1 MKVSEVMST
10 EFETIEKDQSL
21 HNALNLMRKK
31 KDISRLI
38 VTQDE
43 KPVGIISFRDVANRL
58 GTHKTEGISPKSLH
72 VSSAMTYPIL
82 TIGPDESVEE
92 AAKIMFDNKISSLL
106 VMVNEK
112 LVGVMRKFD
121 LLKVYTTCKKIK
133 VKELMTPD
141 PIKIT
146 ESERV
151 IAARNTMIEKK
162 FSVLPVMDDTTIV
175 GIIDDATL
183 ADALARFREQ
193 IPIKHQK
200 ARIHEYF
207 IGQVM
212 KSDPPIINENA
223 PLCDLIEV
231 FQATNYKGVFVTD
244 STNKLVGIVTLTDI
258 AKAIV
263 DGKK

>member
-43 KPVGIISFRDVANRL
+43 KPVGIISFRDVADRL
-58 GTHKTEGISPKSLH
+58 GTYKTEGISPKSLH

-82 TIGPDESVEE
+82 TIDPVESVEE
-92 AAKIMFDNKISSLL
+92 AAKIMVENRISSLL
-106 VMVNEK
+106 VMKDDK
-112 LVGVMRKFD
+112 LLGILTKSD
-121 LLKVYTTCKKIK
+121 LLKVYTSCKSIK
-133 VKELMTPD
+133 VKELMTED
-141 PIKIT
+141 PVKIT

-151 IAARNTMIEKK
+151 ISARNTMMENN
-162 FSVLPVMDDTTIV
+162 FSVLPVMDDAEIV
-175 GIIDDATL
+175 GIIDDETL

-200 ARIHEYF
+200 ARIHEFF

-212 KSDPPIINENA
+212 KSDPPIINQDA
-223 PLCDLIEV
+223 PLCDLISV
-231 FQATNYKGVFVTD
+231 FQDTKYKGVFVTD
-244 STNKLVGIVTLTDI
+244 KTDKLVGIITLTDVT
-258 AKAIV
+258 KAIV
-263 DGKK
+263 EGRK

>member
-21 HNALNLMRKK
+21 HNALNLMRKN
-31 KDISRLI
+31 KDTSRLI
-38 VTQDE
+38 VIQGE

-58 GTHKTEGISPKSLH
+58 GTHKTEGISAKSMH

-82 TIGPDESVEE
+82 TIDKNDKVET
-92 AAKIMFDNKISSLL
+92 AAKMMFENRVSSLL
-106 VMVNEK
+106 VMEDEK
-112 LVGVMRKFD
+112 LIGIMRKFD
-121 LLKVYTTCKKIK
+121 LLKVYDTCKNIK
-133 VKELMTPD
+133 VKELMTED
-141 PIKIT
+141 PVKIT

-151 IAARNTMIEKK
+151 ISARNTMIEKK
-162 FSVLPVMDDTTIV
+162 FSVLPVMDESSII

-200 ARIHEYF
+200 SRLHEFF

-212 KSDPPIINENA
+212 KSDPPIIGESA
-223 PLCDLIEV
+223 PLCDLIAV
-231 FQATNYKGVFVTD
+231 FQETNYKGVFVVD
-244 STNKLVGIVTLTDI
+244 NSEKLVGIVTLTDI
-258 AKAIV
+258 TKAIV
-263 DGKK
+263 EGKK

>member
-1 MKVSEVMST
+1 MKVSEIMST

-31 KDISRLI
+31 KNISRLI
-38 VTQDE
+38 VTQEE
-43 KPVGIISFRDVANRL
+43 KPVGIISFRDVADRL
-58 GTHKTEGISPKSLH
+58 GTHKTEGISPKSMH
-72 VSSAMTYPIL
+72 VSSAMTYPFLEID
-82 TIGPDESVEE
+82 PNESVEV
-92 AAKIMFDNKISSLL
+92 AAKIMYDNKISSLL
-106 VMVNEK
+106 VMDNNN
-112 LVGVMRKFD
+112 LVGILRKFD
-121 LLKVYTTCKKIK
+121 LLKVYTACKKIK

-141 PIKIT
+141 PVKIT

-151 IAARNTMIEKK
+151 ISARNTMMEKK
-162 FSVLPVMDDTTIV
+162 FSVLPVMEDTTIV

-200 ARIHEYF
+200 ARIQEFF

-212 KSDPPIINENA
+212 KSDPPIINEDA
-223 PLCDLIEV
+223 PLCDLINV
-231 FQATNYKGVFVTD
+231 FQETNYKGVFVVD
-244 STNKLVGIVTLTDI
+244 ATNKLVGIITLTDI

-263 DGKK
+263 DGKT